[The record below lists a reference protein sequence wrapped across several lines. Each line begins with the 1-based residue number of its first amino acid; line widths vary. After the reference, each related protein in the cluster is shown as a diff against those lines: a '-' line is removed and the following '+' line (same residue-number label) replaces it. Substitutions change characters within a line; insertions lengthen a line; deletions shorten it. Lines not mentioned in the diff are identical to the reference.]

1 MSKTIT
7 CLYQDEQKAAEIV
20 SRLEQAGIS
29 RSYVEVYSHA
39 SDALIDELESAG
51 VPRSDAH
58 AYVEGVRRGR
68 SLVAVECD
76 EGEVDQVISILDDD
90 GVLDLDEQ
98 QTSWRSEGWQ
108 GHEASAAG
116 STGGLGADAAGFAAA
131 LTGSS
136 STTRSGTDVDGDF
149 TGSSDTTQARTDS
162 SDASGRDEVI
172 PIVEEE
178 LNVGKREVGHGR
190 VRIQSR
196 VVERPVEEQVNLREE
211 RVHVERRPVSGTAQ
225 AGSIEGDPFQ
235 ERTIEVEE
243 RSQEAVVSK
252 EARVTEELVVRKD
265 VEERTET
272 VSDTVR
278 RTEVEVE
285 DERNV
290 EGTRTGTT
298 GSSDRNP

>member
-1 MSKTIT
+1 
-7 CLYQDEQKAAEIV
+7 
-20 SRLEQAGIS
+20 
-29 RSYVEVYSHA
+29 
-39 SDALIDELESAG
+39 
-51 VPRSDAH
+51 
-58 AYVEGVRRGR
+58 
-68 SLVAVECD
+68 
-76 EGEVDQVISILDDD
+76 
-90 GVLDLDEQ
+90 
-98 QTSWRSEGWQ
+98 
-108 GHEASAAG
+108 
-116 STGGLGADAAGFAAA
+116 
-131 LTGSS
+131 
-136 STTRSGTDVDGDF
+136 
-149 TGSSDTTQARTDS
+149 
-162 SDASGRDEVI
+162 
-172 PIVEEE
+172 
-178 LNVGKREVGHGR
+178 
-190 VRIQSR
+190 
-196 VVERPVEEQVNLREE
+196 VNLREE